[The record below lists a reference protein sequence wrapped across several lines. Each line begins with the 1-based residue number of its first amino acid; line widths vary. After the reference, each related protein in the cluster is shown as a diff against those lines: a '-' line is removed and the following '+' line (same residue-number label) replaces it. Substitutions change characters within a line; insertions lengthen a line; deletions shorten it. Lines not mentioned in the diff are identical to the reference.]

1 VANIIE
7 IIVRANAGAAIA
19 ALGKVEEGSKRL
31 AVAGAAITGPL
42 ALAVKGFQAYGEEID
57 RANRITGISVERLQ
71 MLRFAIEQ
79 EHGTLNDLIAA
90 TERWAVALTEAADP
104 TSNAARLIEKMGLSV
119 RELRDM
125 KIDESLILFGQALNR
140 VESDT
145 TRSAIAIKML
155 GGGYKGLMPFL
166 RQSTSDIERN
176 MEMARKLGLVFSDEA
191 VKGAEEFGD
200 RLTELTAGLRG
211 AAMTLGAQLMPF
223 VRELVVEATRAMI
236 AVTGWMKEHPVL
248 TMQILKTAA
257 VLGGLLTA
265 IGGVGVAAA
274 FLIKGLVALRI
285 AVIALANP
293 VIGLTAAF
301 AALLGL
307 GLTRLEAE
315 ANRMKQHAEDSR
327 RISDAYIRGIIKD
340 KDLVLRAVRGE
351 ASARAEAI
359 KIIEA
364 HGAAQAQQAAMAKFS
379 AEMEEELAR
388 VLRGGAGVGAE
399 GISVLERR
407 LDAINTLRD
416 RQMAYAAIMDD
427 TIDRMKAE
435 IAAIETHRTSLAKLL
450 PLAKDENERR
460 TILNQLLQ
468 IENDLLIR
476 NNDLKREQTRLTKQ
490 LVEETTNQLVADLTK
505 ITKMA
510 EEGDVFGLERLRDQL
525 RGAVP
530 DIDFVIDKFKALAV
544 ENIGKKMADQFVEVA
559 QAMKRAAEEGDIDAI
574 EALHER
580 YKGMLPDLHIL
591 TQQMKEYAEALQAK
605 AMLEREAAI
614 RQREHNE
621 QMEAAQR
628 AIQLYLDMLKRVQI
642 QEEEDLLRAAF
653 EAPGTPKEREA
664 AIKGAWDIVQARR
677 EARDQELEHLRTHLQ
692 RELELYEGTPEDKLR
707 LRIIGLEK
715 QLLVNG
721 LTEEQQGTIKHEIA
735 RTRRELNNLIMEPID
750 RVVGGIQSAIEQM
763 IVDVATGSKTAL
775 GGIVD
780 FARSVGRA
788 IISEVAK
795 AVAQSVVES
804 LRLREVFSSLLSG
817 LKGGGFRGLA
827 GGGLL
832 GFLFGLLGFGFAQG
846 GISPGRLTPVRA
858 AEGWISNRP
867 TLATLSEFNHPEAV
881 IPLKKGKI
889 PVELAGAAGMNV
901 VNIFAWDTETGLQKL
916 YEQGD
921 HLANL
926 MGMQRR
932 MNHPAFRGG

>member
-1 VANIIE
+1 
-7 IIVRANAGAAIA
+7 
-19 ALGKVEEGSKRL
+19 
-31 AVAGAAITGPL
+31 
-42 ALAVKGFQAYGEEID
+42 
-57 RANRITGISVERLQ
+57 
-71 MLRFAIEQ
+71 M
-79 EHGTLNDLIAA
+79 
-90 TERWAVALTEAADP
+90 
-104 TSNAARLIEKMGLSV
+104 IEKMGLSV
-119 RELRDM
+119 RELQAM
-125 KIDESLILFGQALNR
+125 EIDESMILFGQALNR
-140 VESDT
+140 IESDT
-145 TRSAIAIKML
+145 IRSAIAIEML
-155 GGGYKGLMPFL
+155 GRGYVGLMPFL
-166 RQSTSDIERN
+166 RQSTSEIERN
-176 MEMARKLGLVFSDEA
+176 MEMARQLGLVFSDEA
-191 VKGAEEFGD
+191 VRGAEEFGD
-200 RLTELTAGLRG
+200 RLTKLTAGLKG

-223 VRELVVEATRAMI
+223 VQEFVIDATRAMI
-236 AVTGWMKEHPVL
+236 AVTGWMKEHPTL

-257 VLGGLLTA
+257 VLGGLLTVLGS
-265 IGGVGVAAA
+265 IGIVIP
-274 FLIKGLVALRI
+274 LIIKGLGALRI

-293 VIGLTAAF
+293 VIGLTAIF
-301 AALLGL
+301 ATFLGL
-307 GLTRLEAE
+307 RLARLEAE
-315 ANRMKQHAEDSR
+315 ADRMKQRAEDSK

-364 HGAAQAQQAAMAKFS
+364 HGVAQAQQAAMAKFS
-379 AEMEEELAR
+379 AAMEEELAR
-388 VLRGGAGVGAE
+388 ALRGGAAAGAAGVSA
-399 GISVLERR
+399 LERR
-407 LDAINTLRD
+407 LDAINALRD
-416 RQMAYAAIMDD
+416 RQMAYAATMDN

-435 IAAIETHRTSLAKLL
+435 IATIETYRASLAKSL

-460 TILNQLLQ
+460 AILNQLLQ

-476 NNDLKREQTRLTKQ
+476 NNDMRREQIRLTKQ
-490 LVEETTNQLVADLTK
+490 LLDETTKQLVIDLTK
-505 ITKMA
+505 IAKMA

-530 DIDFVIDKFKALAV
+530 DIDFVIDKFRAV
-544 ENIGKKMADQFVEVA
+544 AAENIGKKMADQFVEVA
-559 QAMKRAAEEGDIDAI
+559 RAMKRAAEEGDIDAI
-574 EALHER
+574 EAFHEQ
-580 YKGMLPDLHIL
+580 YKGMLPDLHLL
-591 TQQMKEYAEALQAK
+591 TQQMKEYAEALRMK

-614 RQREHNE
+614 KQREHNE

-628 AIQLYLDMLKRVQI
+628 ASQLYLDVLKRIQT

-653 EAPGTPKEREA
+653 EAPGIPREREA
-664 AIKGAWDIVQARR
+664 AIKRAWDIVQARR
-677 EARDQELEHLRTHLQ
+677 EARDQELENLRTHLQ
-692 RELELYEGTPEDKLR
+692 RELELYEGTPEDRLR

-721 LTEEQQGTIKHEIA
+721 LTEEQKGIIEHEIA
-735 RTRRELNNLIMEPID
+735 RTRRELDDLIMAPID

-775 GGIVD
+775 EGIVD

-795 AVAQSVVES
+795 AVAQSIVES

-832 GFLFGLLGFGFAQG
+832 GFLFGMLGFGFAQG
-846 GISPGRLTPVRA
+846 GISPGRLMPVRA
-858 AEGWISNRP
+858 AEGWVSNRP

-889 PVELAGAAGMNV
+889 PVELTGTTGMNV

-932 MNHPAFRGG
+932 MNHPALRGG